1 MMKKLSTTVAAAA
14 ALIAV
19 STGCADTNTVPPEAS
34 VDQPAA
40 TPLFS
45 MTSSEKPLP
54 VDQVFVP
61 DAHVEDG
68 ALFFRIQL
76 LPGYYLYKDKISV
89 RSLSSDVALGDYSI
103 LEQWHQSETIFD
115 EWFGE
120 QQVFFSEAHGSAPVE
135 EHTASAHTFEVELA
149 YQGCK
154 KDGICYV
161 PQTKVLSV
169 TIPASLESAAGSKE

>member
-1 MMKKLSTTVAAAA
+1 MKKPPITIAAVA
-14 ALIAV
+14 ALIAI
-19 STGCADTNTVPPEAS
+19 STGCAEPDTAQPELP
-34 VDQPAA
+34 VEQPAA
-40 TPLFS
+40 ETVFS
-45 MTSSEKPLP
+45 MGSSEKPLP
-54 VDQVFVP
+54 ADQVFVP
-61 DAHVEDG
+61 DAHVDGG

-89 RSLSSDVALGDYSI
+89 RSLSSDVALGDYAF
-103 LEQWHQSETIFD
+103 LEEWSQSETVFD

-120 QQVFFSEAHGSAPVE
+120 QQVYFSEAHGSAQVE
-135 EHTASAHTFEVELA
+135 EHTTDARTFDIELS

-169 TIPASLESAAGSKE
+169 AIPASLESATDPKE